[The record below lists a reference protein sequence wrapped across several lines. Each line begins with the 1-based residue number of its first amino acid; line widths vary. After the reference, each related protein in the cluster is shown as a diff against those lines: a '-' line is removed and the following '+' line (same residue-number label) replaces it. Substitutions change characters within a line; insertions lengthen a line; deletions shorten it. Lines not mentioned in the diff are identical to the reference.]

1 MPVKPGGEFLNPPR
15 VLNEPSPYNS
25 QLIST
30 AFKLSLRYRG
40 TQLPSH
46 DASSSRVRIRIMSGN
61 ITTVQEYLNALP
73 EDRREAISQVRN
85 EILKSLPEG
94 YEEGIQWGDI
104 SYFVPYS
111 IYPDGYDSKPKERLQ
126 YIGLTNRKNN
136 MMIRLVCMYT
146 NPELRADFEEAYHAS
161 GKKLDMGDG
170 CLRFKKVENLPMD
183 VLAKLV
189 AQLPVDKFVASYDK
203 KRKEARKK

>member
-1 MPVKPGGEFLNPPR
+1 M
-15 VLNEPSPYNS
+15 
-25 QLIST
+25 
-30 AFKLSLRYRG
+30 A
-40 TQLPSH
+40 
-46 DASSSRVRIRIMSGN
+46 GN
-61 ITTVQEYLNALP
+61 ITTVQEYLDTLP
-73 EDRREAISQVRN
+73 EDRREAISQVRK
-85 EILKSLPEG
+85 EILRNLPEG

-104 SYFVPYS
+104 GYFVPYS

-136 MMIRLVCMYT
+136 MMIRFVCMYT
-146 NPELRADFEEAYHAS
+146 NPELRADFEKAYHAS

-189 AQLPVDKFVASYDK
+189 AQLPVDKFVASYDR
-203 KRKEARKK
+203 KRKEAKKK